1 MADIPECVRRRMISD
16 DLRALFEATIQERVN
31 RHLEVSPQEIIANHH
46 FAVAS
51 AECIRLYT
59 DGYFLSTVMVTQA
72 VTEAIR
78 RFVVERNEIKPGAGI
93 EGPQIAEILVK
104 NGIISKDC
112 ADAFNRIWES
122 FRNDVHHMNP
132 KVAAIDFPG
141 LAKRNIQDLA
151 AIEREIF
158 AFKMDNG
165 RIIPTNPKYWDTRE
179 DGKMGAFL
187 RLRPCMYHLCGIC
200 GWHVFVCLRGG
211 YGDPPRKIYVGPLGG
226 CFIPP
231 LPRWERGQG

>member
-16 DLRALFEATIQERVN
+16 DLRGIFEATIEQRVD
-31 RHLEVSPQEIIANHH
+31 RYIEVSHQPITANPH
-46 FAVAS
+46 FAGAS

-78 RFVVERNEIKPGAGI
+78 KFIVKHNEIKPDNGMK
-93 EGPQIAEILVK
+93 GPQIAEILVK
-104 NGIISKDC
+104 KGIISKDC

-122 FRNDVHHMNP
+122 FRDDVHHMNP
-132 KVAAIDFPG
+132 KVATIDFPG

-158 AFKMDNG
+158 AFKTDNG

-187 RLRPCMYHLCGIC
+187 RLSP
-200 GWHVFVCLRGG
+200 
-211 YGDPPRKIYVGPLGG
+211 
-226 CFIPP
+226 
-231 LPRWERGQG
+231 